1 MVSVFKIVYSQDPVG
16 DRPADRGHDRRRR
29 RGHDPPERP
38 VVPYRAAVIEQREQS
53 RRSRVTTQRWFGRVL
68 LAMVAVLVIGGVVG
82 GLALSHTTNV
92 SNRLSDR
99 ISPARTGVVQL
110 SAALVDQETGVRGF
124 VLSGETEFLDPYQK
138 GVTQEADIVARIR
151 RLVYDEPSVLA
162 DLDTI
167 EARAAKWRTEVADP
181 LIADRRAN
189 GERATANPLI
199 DSGKT
204 GFDDIRAQIDA
215 LDKHLADIRTA
226 GRADLENARQVRDA
240 VFLGILV
247 FLLAAIL
254 VIATLLRLVVLRPLA
269 RISADVRRV
278 ADGDFE
284 RRLEPHGPADLAG
297 LADDVDLM
305 RTRIVEAL
313 NASKESNALL
323 EQRQVELQRS
333 NADLEQFAY
342 VASHDL
348 QEPLRKVASFCQM
361 LQRRYGTALDDR
373 AQQYISFAV
382 DGATRMQRLIND
394 LLTFSRI
401 GRVYDDLQVVEL
413 DGIVER
419 ALGNVA
425 TGSVTLEIPS
435 LPAVDGDATLL
446 TMLWQNLLS
455 NAVKFR
461 HPEREPVVRVTATPP
476 GEGERLWRFA
486 VEDNGIGIEPQFADK
501 IFVIFQRLHSRETYS
516 GTGIGL
522 AICKKVVEHHGGAI
536 ELDTAYTE
544 GARFTFTLPAAT
556 EESA

>member
-1 MVSVFKIVYSQDPVG
+1 M
-16 DRPADRGHDRRRR
+16 
-29 RGHDPPERP
+29 
-38 VVPYRAAVIEQREQS
+38 PYRAAVIEQREQS

-68 LAMVAVLVIGGVVG
+68 LAMVAVLVVGGVTG
-82 GLALSHTTNV
+82 GIVLSHTTNV

-110 SAALVDQETGVRGF
+110 NAALVDQETGVRGF
-124 VLSGETEFLDPYQK
+124 VLSGETGFLDPYRQGIAEEK
-138 GVTQEADIVARIR
+138 DIVARIR
-151 RLVYDEPSVLA
+151 SLVYDEPAVLT

-167 EARAAKWRTEVADP
+167 EARAGRWRSDVADP
-181 LIADRRAN
+181 LIAARRAN
-189 GERATANPLI
+189 GAKAIDDPLI
-199 DSGKT
+199 DAGKAP
-204 GFDDIRAQIDA
+204 FDDLRARIDA
-215 LDKHLADIRTA
+215 LDKHLADIRVA
-226 GRADLENARQVRDA
+226 GRADLEIGRRFRDA

-254 VIATLLRLVVLRPLA
+254 VIAALLRLVVLRPLA

-278 ADGDFE
+278 ADGDFA

-313 NASKESNALL
+313 NASKQANALL
-323 EQRQVELQRS
+323 EKRQVELQRS

-401 GRVYDDLQVVEL
+401 GRVYDDLSTVEL
-413 DGIVER
+413 DAVVAR
-419 ALGNVA
+419 ARGNVA
-425 TGSVTLEIPS
+425 TGPVTLEIPP
-435 LPAVDGDATLL
+435 LPAVTGDATLL

-461 HPEREPVVRVTATPP
+461 HPERQAVVRVTAEPP
-476 GEGERLWRFA
+476 AEGGTLWRFA
-486 VEDNGIGIEPQFADK
+486 VEDNGIGIEPQFAEK

-516 GTGIGL
+516 GTGSGL
-522 AICKKVVEHHGGAI
+522 AICKKVVEHHGGSI
-536 ELDTAYTE
+536 ELDTTYTE
-544 GARFTFTLPAAT
+544 GARFTFTLPGAEQQQERQEQPEPQ
-556 EESA
+556 EERHGRQQGEQE